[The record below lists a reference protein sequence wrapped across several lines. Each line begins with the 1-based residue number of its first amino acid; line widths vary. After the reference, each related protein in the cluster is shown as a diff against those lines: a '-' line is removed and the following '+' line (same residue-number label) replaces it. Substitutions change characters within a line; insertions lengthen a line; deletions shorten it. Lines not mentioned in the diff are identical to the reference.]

1 MQYPN
6 DSESMANIR
15 SHFMDTQKGIH
26 SEEHLSIKLLKA
38 VFLCACL
45 LGILFSLFQVLLDA
59 RLSSKAI
66 DQKALEMLA
75 MIHEPASRAAYR
87 LDTSMGQE
95 VLNGLLEMR
104 SVQVAAIRLDGASD
118 LAMVERPIFASRYR
132 LLSDYLFAP
141 IRIYR
146 QPLYGHEPKE
156 EYFGELILS
165 IDTAHEGKDFIQRS
179 IVIVFAG
186 IIRATA
192 MALLLYLIYSTLLT
206 KPLNR
211 LIRHLSSIDPEEP
224 GQQQLPMPKGN
235 ENNEL
240 GLWVK
245 TANKL
250 LTSIDYHHT
259 LRQKAEARIMRLSQ
273 YDYLTR
279 LPNRRTI
286 QNQIS
291 TMIKKAA
298 QKNENIALL
307 CLGLDDFKSLN
318 AQVNF
323 NAAEHVLVKVS
334 DRIRN
339 HIGNKAYIGRL
350 GEDQFAIIQ
359 SQIEQP
365 YEAAEMAQALIKQ
378 LDRPFEINGEQL
390 TISATVG
397 ITLFPDDGE
406 DVDTLLQQAEF
417 AMIMAKSR
425 SRNRY
430 QFYVATIDTEI
441 RQRKRLEMDLHQAL
455 EHEELSLAFQPQF
468 NYQKG
473 KLIGA
478 EALLRWNHPEKGLI
492 SPDMFIP
499 MAEHSLDIIPIGD
512 WVLENACSQLHQWH
526 LSGYQDLRMAINLS
540 AVQLQDQGIVDRLAF
555 LLEKYQIP
563 PETLELEVTETS
575 IIDDLETS
583 KAQLQKIKAIGV
595 TLALDDFGTGY
606 SSLGY
611 LKQFPFDKIKID
623 KSFVEGLPDN
633 RENCGIV
640 EAIVQIGKIFGL
652 KVLAE
657 GVETM
662 EQAVYLARKGCLEGQ
677 GYYYGKPLSAQG
689 FIDHISNQHTS
700 PHNANKKSEGDDHQG
715 GSHD

>member
-1 MQYPN
+1 
-6 DSESMANIR
+6 
-15 SHFMDTQKGIH
+15 MDTNKDIP
-26 SEEHLSIKLLKA
+26 SREHLSVKLLKA
-38 VFLCACL
+38 VLFGACV
-45 LGILFSLFQVLLDA
+45 LGVGLSLVQIFLDA
-59 RLSSKAI
+59 HQSSQAI
-66 DQKALEMLA
+66 DRKAREMLA
-75 MIHEPASRAAYR
+75 MINEPASRAVSR
-87 LDTSMGQE
+87 QDVGMGQE
-95 VLNGLLEMR
+95 VLNGLMAMK
-104 SVQVAAIRLDGASD
+104 SVQVAAIRLDGAPE
-118 LAMVERPIFASRYR
+118 LAMVERPVFASRYR
-132 LLSDYLFAP
+132 LLSDYIFDP

-146 QPLYGHEPKE
+146 DDLYGQEPDKK
-156 EYFGELILS
+156 YLGELILS
-165 IDTAHEGKDFIQRS
+165 IDTAHEGKALIQRS
-179 IVIVFAG
+179 VVVFFAG
-186 IIRATA
+186 ITRAIA

-211 LIRHLSSIDPEEP
+211 LIRHLSSINPQKP

-240 GLWVK
+240 GIWVK

-250 LTSIDYHHT
+250 LTSIDHHHN

-286 QNQIS
+286 QTQINKL
-291 TMIKKAA
+291 IKKAS
-298 QKNENIALL
+298 QKNESIALL

-323 NAAEHVLVKVS
+323 NAAEHILVKIS
-334 DRIRN
+334 DRLRN
-339 HIGNKAYIGRL
+339 YLGSRAYLGRL
-350 GEDQFAIIQ
+350 GEDQFAILLTLVD
-359 SQIEQP
+359 QP

-378 LDRPFEINGEQL
+378 LDQPFEINNEQL
-390 TISATVG
+390 SISATVG
-397 ITLFPDDGE
+397 VTLFPDDGE

-441 RQRKRLEMDLHQAL
+441 RQHKKLEMDLHNAL
-455 EHEELSLAFQPQF
+455 QHDELSLVFQPQC
-468 NYQKG
+468 NYQQG

-478 EALLRWNHPEKGLI
+478 EALLRWKHPEKGPI

-512 WVLENACSQLHQWH
+512 WVLENACRQLHQWH
-526 LSGYQDLRMAINLS
+526 LDGHNNLRIAVNLS
-540 AVQLQDQGIVDRLAF
+540 AIQLQDQGIVERIAT
-555 LLEKYQIP
+555 LLDKYQIP
-563 PETLELEVTETS
+563 PGALELEVTETA
-575 IIDDLETS
+575 IIEDVEASKTQLEN
-583 KAQLQKIKAIGV
+583 IKNTGV

-623 KSFVEGLPDN
+623 KSFVEGLPEN
-633 RENCGIV
+633 RGNVGIV
-640 EAIVQIGKIFGL
+640 EAIVQIGKSFGL

-657 GVETM
+657 GVETV
-662 EQAVYLARKGCLEGQ
+662 EQETFLTTAGCQEGQ
-677 GYYYGKPLSAQG
+677 GYYYGKPLSPTD
-689 FIDHISNQHTS
+689 FIDHLTRQQPVTSKSNRSDHPDS
-700 PHNANKKSEGDDHQG
+700 GDN
-715 GSHD
+715 

>member
-1 MQYPN
+1 
-6 DSESMANIR
+6 
-15 SHFMDTQKGIH
+15 MDTQKGMH
-26 SEEHLSIKLLKA
+26 SAEHLSIKLLKA
-38 VFLCACL
+38 VLLCACI
-45 LGILFSLFQVLLDA
+45 LGILLSLVQVFLDA
-59 RLSSKAI
+59 HLSNADIDRKAR
-66 DQKALEMLA
+66 EMLA

-87 LDTSMGQE
+87 LDTDMGQE
-95 VLNGLLEMR
+95 VLNGLLEMKF
-104 SVQVAAIRLDGASD
+104 VQVAAIRLDDTSK
-118 LAMVERPIFASRYR
+118 LVMVERPIFASRYR
-132 LLSDYLFAP
+132 LLSDYIFDP

-146 QPLYGHEPKE
+146 QPLYSHEPEK

-165 IDTAHEGKDFIQRS
+165 IDTAYEGKAFIQRS
-179 IVIVFAG
+179 VVVVFAG
-186 IIRATA
+186 IIRAIA

-206 KPLNR
+206 RPMNR
-211 LIRHLSSIDPEEP
+211 LIRHLSSINPEEP
-224 GQQQLPMPKGN
+224 GQQQLPVPEGN

-240 GLWVK
+240 GLWVR

-250 LTSIDYHHT
+250 LTSINYHQT

-286 QNQIS
+286 QNQINTFIQKAS
-291 TMIKKAA
+291 KKH
-298 QKNENIALL
+298 ENIAIL

-323 NAAEHVLVKVS
+323 NAAEHILVKVS
-334 DRIRN
+334 DRLRN
-339 HIGNKAYIGRL
+339 FIGNKAYIGRL

-359 SQIEQP
+359 SKIEQP
-365 YEAAEMAQALIKQ
+365 YEAAEMAQSLIKQ
-378 LDRPFEINGEQL
+378 LDRPFEINSEQL

-425 SRNRY
+425 SHNRY

-455 EHEELSLAFQPQF
+455 ENRELSLAFQPQF

-473 KLIGA
+473 ELVGA

-512 WVLENACSQLHQWH
+512 WVLENACQQLSNWH
-526 LSGYQDLRMAINLS
+526 HVGYQNLRMAVNLS
-540 AVQLQDQGIVDRLAF
+540 AIQLQDQNIVDRIAF
-555 LLEKYQIP
+555 LLNKYQIP

-575 IIDDLETS
+575 IIDDLEAS
-583 KAQLQKIKAIGV
+583 KAQLQNIKSIGV

-623 KSFVEGLPDN
+623 KSFVDDLPHN

-640 EAIVQIGKIFGL
+640 EAIVQIGKSFGL

-657 GVETM
+657 GVETV
-662 EQAVYLARKGCLEGQ
+662 EQEAYLAKKGCQEGQ
-677 GYYYGKPLSAQG
+677 GYYYGKPLSAHDFINLVSSQSVLSRNTQEKTGKPGSQG
-689 FIDHISNQHTS
+689 DN
-700 PHNANKKSEGDDHQG
+700 ND
-715 GSHD
+715 

>member
-1 MQYPN
+1 
-6 DSESMANIR
+6 
-15 SHFMDTQKGIH
+15 MDTDKSIH
-26 SEEHLSIKLLKA
+26 SREHLSVKLLKA
-38 VFLCACL
+38 VLFGACV
-45 LGILFSLFQVLLDA
+45 LGIGLSLVQIFLDA
-59 RLSSKAI
+59 HQSSRAI
-66 DQKALEMLA
+66 DRKAREMLA
-75 MIHEPASRAAYR
+75 MINEPASRAVSRQDAG
-87 LDTSMGQE
+87 MGQE
-95 VLNGLLEMR
+95 VLNGLMAMK
-104 SVQVAAIRLDGASD
+104 SVQVAAIRLDGAPE
-118 LAMVERPIFASRYR
+118 LAMVERPVFASRYR
-132 LLSDYLFAP
+132 LLSDYIFDP

-146 QPLYGHEPKE
+146 DDLYGQKPDKK
-156 EYFGELILS
+156 YLGELILS
-165 IDTAHEGKDFIQRS
+165 IDTAHEGKALIQRS
-179 IVIVFAG
+179 VVVFFAG
-186 IIRATA
+186 ITRAIA

-211 LIRHLSSIDPEEP
+211 LIRHLSSINPQKP

-240 GLWVK
+240 GIWVK

-250 LTSIDYHHT
+250 LTSIDHHHN

-286 QNQIS
+286 QNQINKL
-291 TMIKKAA
+291 IKKASH
-298 QKNENIALL
+298 KNENIALL

-323 NAAEHVLVKVS
+323 NAAEHILVKIS
-334 DRIRN
+334 DRLRN
-339 HIGNKAYIGRL
+339 HLSNRAYLGRL

-359 SQIEQP
+359 TRVDHP

-378 LDRPFEINGEQL
+378 LDQPFEINNEQL
-390 TISATVG
+390 SISATVG
-397 ITLFPDDGE
+397 VTLFPDDGE

-441 RQRKRLEMDLHQAL
+441 RQRKKLEMDLHNAL
-455 EHEELSLAFQPQF
+455 QHDELSLVFQPQC
-468 NYQKG
+468 NYQQG

-478 EALLRWNHPEKGLI
+478 EALLRWEHPEKGLI

-512 WVLENACSQLHQWH
+512 WVLENVCQQLHQWH
-526 LSGYQDLRMAINLS
+526 LDGHRNLRMAVNLS
-540 AVQLQDQGIVDRLAF
+540 AIQLQDQGIVERIAN
-555 LLEKYQIP
+555 LLDKYQIP
-563 PETLELEVTETS
+563 SGALELEVTETA
-575 IIDDLETS
+575 IIEDVAASKTQLEN
-583 KAQLQKIKAIGV
+583 IKNTGV

-623 KSFVEGLPDN
+623 KSFVEGLPEN
-633 RENCGIV
+633 RGNVGIV
-640 EAIVQIGKIFGL
+640 EAIVQIGKSFGL

-657 GVETM
+657 GVETI
-662 EQAVYLARKGCLEGQ
+662 EQETFLTATGCQEGQ
-677 GYYYGKPLSAQG
+677 GYYYGKPLSPTD
-689 FIDHISNQHTS
+689 FIAHLTSQAPRASKSDHPDSGENY
-700 PHNANKKSEGDDHQG
+700 
-715 GSHD
+715 